1 MEKRM
6 KRLPKISDAEWQVM
20 RILWQSGPKTTNEI
34 VEELTSCSAWKQETI
49 RTLIN
54 RLVQK
59 KALSFKKKGRQY
71 LYTPRV
77 AEADCV
83 RAKTKT
89 FLDHF
94 LGGSVEPMLAAL
106 VENEELTPA
115 QIKRLKQ
122 ILDGKDLSKKKS

>member
-1 MEKRM
+1 M
-6 KRLPKISDAEWQVM
+6 KRLPKISEAEWQVM
-20 RILWQSGPKTTNEI
+20 RILWQSGPRMTNEI
-34 VEELTSCSAWKQETI
+34 VDELISRTDWKRETI

-59 KALSFKKKGRQY
+59 KALSFEKSGRQY

-77 AEADCV
+77 TEAECV
-83 RAKTKT
+83 RSKTKT

-94 LGGSVEPMLAAL
+94 HGSPVEPMLAAL
-106 VENEELTPA
+106 VEHEQLTPA

-122 ILDGKDLSKKKS
+122 ILDGKDPSKTKS

>member
-1 MEKRM
+1 M
-6 KRLPKISDAEWQVM
+6 KRIPKISDAEWLVM
-20 RILWQSGPKTTNEI
+20 RILWQSGPKMTNEI
-34 VEELTSCSAWKQETI
+34 VDELISRTAWKRETV

-59 KALSFKKKGRQY
+59 KALSFKKSGRQY
-71 LYTPRV
+71 LYTPKV

-94 LGGSVEPMLAAL
+94 HGGSVEPMLAAL
-106 VENEELTPA
+106 VEHEQLTPA

-122 ILDGKDLSKKKS
+122 ILDGKGSSKKKS

>member
-1 MEKRM
+1 M

-34 VEELTSCSAWKQETI
+34 VDELISRTEWKQETI

-59 KALSFKKKGRQY
+59 KALSFTKKGRQY
-71 LYTPRV
+71 LYTPKV

-94 LGGSVEPMLAAL
+94 HGGSVEPMLAAL
-106 VENEELTPA
+106 VEHEELTPA
-115 QIKRLKQ
+115 QIERLKQ
-122 ILDGKDLSKKKS
+122 ILDGKGPSKKES

>member
-1 MEKRM
+1 M
-6 KRLPKISDAEWQVM
+6 KRLPQISDAEWHVM
-20 RILWQSGPKTTNEI
+20 RILWQSGPKMTNEI
-34 VEELTSCSAWKQETI
+34 VDELISRTAWKRETV

-59 KALSFKKKGRQY
+59 KALSFKKNGRQY

-83 RAKTKT
+83 RAKTQT

-94 LGGSVEPMLAAL
+94 HGGSVEPMLAAL
-106 VENEELTPA
+106 VEHEQLTPA
-115 QIKRLKQ
+115 QIERLKQ
-122 ILDGKDLSKKKS
+122 ILDGKGSSKKKS

>member
-1 MEKRM
+1 M

-34 VEELTSCSAWKQETI
+34 VDELISQTAWKRETI

-59 KALSFKKKGRQY
+59 KALSFKKNGRQY

-83 RAKTKT
+83 RAKTQT

-94 LGGSVEPMLAAL
+94 HGGSVEPMLAAL
-106 VENEELTPA
+106 VEHEQLTPA

-122 ILDGKDLSKKKS
+122 ILDGKDPSKTKS